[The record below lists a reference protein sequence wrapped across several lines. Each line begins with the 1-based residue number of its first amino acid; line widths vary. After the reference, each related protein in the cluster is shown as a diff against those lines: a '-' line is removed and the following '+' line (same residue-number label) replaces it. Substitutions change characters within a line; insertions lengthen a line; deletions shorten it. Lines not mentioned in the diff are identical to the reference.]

1 VLAKRL
7 ENNPMRIVVVGSS
20 NTDLV
25 VGVPHIPAPGE
36 TILGGNLQT
45 VSGGKGANQAVAC
58 ARLGANVT
66 FICRLGD
73 DAYGERARAGF
84 LAEGIDTTFVF
95 TTPGT
100 PSGVALIAV
109 SASGENAI
117 VVAPGANAHLSKTDI
132 YAAETAFI
140 GADVVVISLEIPD
153 DAVRAGIEIAHKNGI
168 PVILNPAPARHLP
181 VDLLGKITYIT
192 PNETEADFY
201 GGPEVLL
208 ANGVTTVI
216 LTQGS
221 KGCTVFSQENTNNNT
236 HYAAPSVTAADTV
249 AAGDCFT
256 GALATAIARNAT
268 LTDAITFASAAAAL
282 KVTRKGAQPGLPT
295 HLEVEAFL
303 AL

>member
-1 VLAKRL
+1 
-7 ENNPMRIVVVGSS
+7 MHIVVIGSS

-25 VGVPHIPAPGE
+25 VGVPYIPAPGE
-36 TILGGNLQT
+36 TILGGDLQT

-58 ARLGANVT
+58 ARLGGAVT

-84 LAEGIDTTFVF
+84 VAEGIDTRFVL
-95 TTPGT
+95 TTPNT

-132 YAAETAFI
+132 HAAEAAFI
-140 GADVVVISLEIPD
+140 GADMVVISLEIPD
-153 DAVRAGIEIAHKNGI
+153 DAVRAAIEVAHQNSI
-168 PVILNPAPARHLP
+168 PIILNPAPARHLP
-181 VDLLGKITYIT
+181 ADLLAKITYIT

-201 GGPEVLL
+201 GGLEALL
-208 ANGVTTVI
+208 AQGVGTVI

-221 KGCTVFSQENTNNNT
+221 NGCTVFNQGDRA
-236 HYAAPSVTAADTV
+236 HHPAFAVTSIDTV

-256 GALATAIARNAT
+256 GALAVELARKQP
-268 LTDAITFASAAAAL
+268 LSDAIRFASAAAAL
-282 KVTRKGAQPGLPT
+282 KVTRTGAQPGLPT
-295 HLEVEAFL
+295 RTEVEAFL
-303 AL
+303 VERER